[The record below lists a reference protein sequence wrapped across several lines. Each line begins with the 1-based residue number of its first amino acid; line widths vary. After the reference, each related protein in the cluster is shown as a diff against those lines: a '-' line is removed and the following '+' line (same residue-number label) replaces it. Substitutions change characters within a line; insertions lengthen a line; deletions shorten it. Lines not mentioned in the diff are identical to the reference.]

1 MSQRFYMTLEMWI
14 TLGILVIAIILFI
27 TEWLRVDVVALGVV
41 IFLMVSGIL
50 TPEEAIYG
58 FSSPVVLTVAALF
71 VVGGAALQTGLAD
84 AFGRR
89 ILALAGNS
97 PLKLTAVIMGTVAL
111 LSCFISDMGTVAVMA
126 PAILS
131 ISWRS
136 KIKPSKLLLP
146 LSIGSLLGGATTL
159 IGTPPNIIVSNL
171 LVKNGLAPFKFFDFT
186 PIGLILLFAGIIFIT
201 ITSRWLLP
209 ERTVSTDVQRVETP
223 DELVQL
229 YKLPEGLFRLRVRRR
244 SPLAGQTLNEAALRQ
259 NFSVTVLEILRTP
272 EPRAIAKVGDRRL
285 VLQEEEAKSISPT
298 PQTGLRPND
307 ILICQGEPD
316 DIAQA
321 SAYWKLGLQPA
332 QADDKEALVNN
343 EVGVAEVLLPPRSS
357 LIGKTLVSTH
367 FGSRYKLTVL
377 DISRP
382 REEELL
388 SLKET
393 ELQFGDT
400 LLVQGAWKDIL
411 ALRKRRRDFVVA
423 GQPEAMSGPPAQ
435 AKAPLALL
443 ILAGML
449 ILLIANITPI
459 TTAAMLAGF
468 LMVIVGCLS
477 IDDAYEAV
485 DWKSLVL
492 IAGMLPMST
501 ALQKVGLVNLG
512 AEWLSQT
519 LGQMGTIPIM
529 ATLFLITSIFTQ
541 VISNT
546 ATTVLIA
553 PIAFSISQKLGVQPH
568 AFLMLVAIAS
578 STAFASPVASPVN
591 TLVMGAGDY
600 RFSDYLKVGVPLI
613 FVSLIITVL
622 VLPLLWPL

>member
-1 MSQRFYMTLEMWI
+1 MTLEMWF
-14 TLGILVIAIILFI
+14 TLGILATAILLFI
-27 TEWLRVDVVALGVV
+27 TEWLRVDLVALGVV
-41 IFLMVSGIL
+41 VSLMVGGIL
-50 TPEEAIYG
+50 TPGEAIGG

-84 AFGRR
+84 AVGRR
-89 ILALAGNS
+89 IMLLAGNS
-97 PLKLTAVIMGTVAL
+97 PLKLTIVIMGTVAL
-111 LSCFISDMGTVAVMA
+111 LSGFISDTGTVAVMA

-131 ISWRS
+131 LSWQS
-136 KIKPSKLLLP
+136 KIKPSKLLIP
-146 LSIGSLLGGATTL
+146 LSFGSLLGGAMTL
-159 IGTPPNIIVSNL
+159 IGTPPNIIVSDL
-171 LVKNGLAPFKFFDFT
+171 LVKNGLRPFQFFDFT
-186 PIGLILLFAGIIFIT
+186 PIGFILLVAGIIFIT
-201 ITSRWLLP
+201 VTGRWLLP
-209 ERTVSTDVQRVETP
+209 ERDTSTDVQRVETP
-223 DELVQL
+223 DELVQI
-229 YKLPEGLFRLRVRRR
+229 YKLPEGLFRLRVRKR
-244 SPLAGQTLNEAALRQ
+244 SPLVDQTLDDAALRR
-259 NFSVTVLEILRTP
+259 NFSVTVLEILHKP
-272 EPRAIAKVGDRRL
+272 EPKAIAKVGDKRL
-285 VLQEEEAKSISPT
+285 VIQEEKPKSVPPT
-298 PQTGLRPND
+298 PKTKLHAND
-307 ILICQGEPD
+307 VLICQGEPE
-316 DIAQA
+316 DITQA
-321 SAYWKLGLQPA
+321 AAHWNLGLQPA
-332 QADDKEALVNN
+332 QAEDKESLVSN

-357 LIGKTLVSTH
+357 LIGETLVSAH

-382 REEELL
+382 RETDPL

-400 LLVQGAWKDIL
+400 LLVQGQWKDIL
-411 ALRKRRRDFVVA
+411 ALRKKRRDFVVA

-443 ILAGML
+443 ILLGML
-449 ILLIANITPI
+449 VVLVANFLPM

-468 LMVIVGCLS
+468 LMILVGCLS
-477 IDDAYEAV
+477 IDDAYEAI

-492 IAGMLPMST
+492 IAGMLPMSV

-519 LGQMGTIPIM
+519 LGQMGAIPIM
-529 ATLFLITSIFTQ
+529 ATLFLITSLFTQ

-553 PIAFSISQKLGVQPH
+553 PIAFSVSQKLGLQPQ

-591 TLVMGAGDY
+591 TLVMGAGNY

-613 FVSLIITVL
+613 LVSLVITVL

>member
-1 MSQRFYMTLEMWI
+1 MTLEMWI
-14 TLGILVIAIILFI
+14 TLGILAAAILLFI
-27 TEWLRVDVVALGVV
+27 TEWLRVDLVSLGVV
-41 IFLMVSGIL
+41 ICLMVGGIL
-50 TPEEAIYG
+50 TPEEAIRG
-58 FSSPVVLTVAALF
+58 FSSPVVMTVAALF

-84 AFGRR
+84 AIGRR
-89 ILALAGNS
+89 ILAMAGNS
-97 PLKLTAVIMGTVAL
+97 PLRLTAVIMVTVAL
-111 LSCFISDMGTVAVMA
+111 LSGFISDTGTVAVMA

-131 ISWRS
+131 LSWRS

-159 IGTPPNIIVSNL
+159 IGTPPNIIVSDL
-171 LVKNGLAPFKFFDFT
+171 LAKNGLASFRFFDFT
-186 PIGLILLFAGIIFIT
+186 PIGLILLAAGIIFIT
-201 ITSRWLLP
+201 ATSRWLLP
-209 ERTVSTDVQRVETP
+209 DRAVSTDIQRVETP

-229 YKLPEGLFRLRVRRR
+229 YKLPEGLFRLRVRKR
-244 SPLAGQTLNEAALRQ
+244 SPLADQTLDDAALRR
-259 NFSVTVLEILRTP
+259 NFSVTVLEILRVP
-272 EPRAIAKVGDRRL
+272 GPREIAKVGDKRL
-285 VLQEEEAKSISPT
+285 ILREEEPKSIAPT
-298 PQTGLRPND
+298 PQTKLHPND
-307 ILICQGEPD
+307 ILICRGEPD
-316 DIAQA
+316 DISQA

-332 QADDKEALVNN
+332 QAEDKEALVNN

-367 FGSRYKLTVL
+367 FGRRYKLTVL

-382 REEELL
+382 GEKSQL

-393 ELQFGDT
+393 SLEFGDT

-411 ALRKRRRDFVVA
+411 ALRKKRRDFVVA
-423 GQPEAMSGPPAQ
+423 GQPEAMSGPPSQ

-443 ILAGML
+443 ILVGML
-449 ILLIANITPI
+449 VLLIANLTPM

-468 LMVIVGCLS
+468 LMIVIGCLS

-512 AEWLSQT
+512 AGWLAQT

-529 ATLFLITSIFTQ
+529 ATLFLITSLFTQ

-600 RFSDYLKVGVPLI
+600 RFGDYLKVGTPLI
-613 FVSLIITVL
+613 LVSLIITVL